1 MSDETYYKFKRLPQ
15 LESDDT
21 GFDSPGGNLEGLGQ
35 FTALT
40 MYKGQRERFILTT
53 IDDILPRLAE
63 SCVFSLLDTT
73 SGFWQI
79 ALERETAKQTTFI
92 TPMGRFFFKRL
103 LFGVSSASE
112 IFQREMS

>member
-1 MSDETYYKFKRLPQ
+1 MKPTTSSNAFPQ
-15 LESDDT
+15 LESDGT

-40 MYKGQRERFILTT
+40 TYKGQRERFILTT

-79 ALERETAKQTTFI
+79 ALERETAFI
-92 TPMGRFFFKRL
+92 TPMGRFFFRRL

-112 IFQREMS
+112 IFRREMS